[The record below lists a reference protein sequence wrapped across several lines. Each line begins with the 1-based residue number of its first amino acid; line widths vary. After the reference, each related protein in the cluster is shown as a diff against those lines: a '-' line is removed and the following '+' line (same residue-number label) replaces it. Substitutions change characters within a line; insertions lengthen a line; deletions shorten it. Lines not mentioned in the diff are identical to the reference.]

1 MYVGGIVPFSNPS
14 AMLVF
19 SEDSVQQINLTLI
32 DLDNGLLEVCTHI
45 RMHTFFCKSSFEF

>member
-1 MYVGGIVPFSNPS
+1 MYVGGIVPFSYPS

-45 RMHTFFCKSSFEF
+45 RMHTFFCKSSL